1 MKKKIKILGDNDDL
15 KDIIEGDSGIVPLL
29 NEKESADMME
39 VAIPPVLPILALRNT
54 VLFPGVVMPI
64 TVGRKKSLKLVQE
77 AYDNK
82 DLIGTLTQI
91 DENVE
96 DPGDGDLYHV
106 GVLARIIKLFDMPDG
121 TKTLVVQGIKAIK
134 TGSVISD
141 GKYLLGVDVTDY
153 PCNDFQTEI
162 LEKKEFNATISSL
175 SDMMTKFLKLS
186 VGPIPEEA
194 FFAFKSLNN
203 RVFMINFIISNL
215 PIEVSKKQR
224 ILEIS
229 NIEERAMAV
238 LVELSQVLQMAQLKV
253 QIQKKAKLELDKQQK
268 EYFLNQQLK
277 TIQEEL
283 GDNGVDSAVA
293 ELKEKT
299 KNKKWDAK
307 TKQHFEKELQKLQ
320 RMNPMAPDF
329 TTQLNYL
336 DLMAELPWNEYTAD
350 NLDLEKV
357 RTVLD
362 EDHFGLDKI
371 KERIVEYLA
380 VLKLKGD
387 MKSPILCFVGPPG
400 VGKTSLGKSVARAMN
415 RKYIRMSLGGMHDE
429 SEIRGHRKTYI
440 GAMPGRIV
448 ENIRKAGS
456 SNPVFVLD
464 EIDKLS
470 GMTIQGDPSAAM
482 LEVLDPEQNS
492 EFYDNY
498 LDTTFDLSRI
508 LFIAT
513 ANSLNTIHPALR
525 DRMEVIELS
534 SYLVEEKINIAKRH
548 LIPRQIKEHG
558 LKVKDISF
566 SDKVIEHIIT
576 DYTREAGVR
585 ILEKLLAKIIRNRA
599 CKMVKGENYSKAVK
613 QNELATILGVPIYK
627 SDDDYKTNMIGVA
640 KGLAWTA
647 VGGEVLF
654 VETALS
660 EGKGN
665 ITLTGNLGDVM
676 KESATIAYE
685 YMKIHAKDFH
695 IDMDMINK
703 KDVYVHFPEGAI
715 PKDGPSAGITIL
727 TALISTFTH
736 TPIRPNLAMTGEI
749 TLRGKITPIG
759 GVKEKILAAKRANI
773 TTLVLP
779 AANRK
784 DVEDIEKEY
793 VEGLEFHYFDNMSD
807 ALKFN
812 LTVK

>member
-1 MKKKIKILGDNDDL
+1 
-15 KDIIEGDSGIVPLL
+15 
-29 NEKESADMME
+29 
-39 VAIPPVLPILALRNT
+39 
-54 VLFPGVVMPI
+54 
-64 TVGRKKSLKLVQE
+64 
-77 AYDNK
+77 
-82 DLIGTLTQI
+82 
-91 DENVE
+91 
-96 DPGDGDLYHV
+96 
-106 GVLARIIKLFDMPDG
+106 
-121 TKTLVVQGIKAIK
+121 
-134 TGSVISD
+134 
-141 GKYLLGVDVTDY
+141 
-153 PCNDFQTEI
+153 
-162 LEKKEFNATISSL
+162 
-175 SDMMTKFLKLS
+175 
-186 VGPIPEEA
+186 
-194 FFAFKSLNN
+194 
-203 RVFMINFIISNL
+203 
-215 PIEVSKKQR
+215 
-224 ILEIS
+224 
-229 NIEERAMAV
+229 
-238 LVELSQVLQMAQLKV
+238 
-253 QIQKKAKLELDKQQK
+253 
-268 EYFLNQQLK
+268 
-277 TIQEEL
+277 
-283 GDNGVDSAVA
+283 
-293 ELKEKT
+293 
-299 KNKKWDAK
+299 
-307 TKQHFEKELQKLQ
+307 
-320 RMNPMAPDF
+320 
-329 TTQLNYL
+329 
-336 DLMAELPWNEYTAD
+336 
-350 NLDLEKV
+350 
-357 RTVLD
+357 
-362 EDHFGLDKI
+362 
-371 KERIVEYLA
+371 
-380 VLKLKGD
+380 
-387 MKSPILCFVGPPG
+387 
-400 VGKTSLGKSVARAMN
+400 
-415 RKYIRMSLGGMHDE
+415 
-429 SEIRGHRKTYI
+429 
-440 GAMPGRIV
+440 
-448 ENIRKAGS
+448 
-456 SNPVFVLD
+456 
-464 EIDKLS
+464 
-470 GMTIQGDPSAAM
+470 MTIQGDPSAAM

-613 QNELATILGVPIYK
+613 QNELATILGVPVYK